1 MSENPAPAA
10 VAHGMIEKRSGGRHD
25 PLLQAAMASPL
36 DTEVFGEAF
45 FKKLQRTPPF

>member
-36 DTEVFGEAF
+36 IQKFLVKLFQ
-45 FKKLQRTPPF
+45 KLQRTPPF

>member
-1 MSENPAPAA
+1 
-10 VAHGMIEKRSGGRHD
+10 MIEKCIGGRHD

-45 FKKLQRTPPF
+45 SKKGRTQKLLLFFSG